1 MEEKIL
7 TPQGAKKL
15 KEKLEGLRAK
25 RPEIIGKLKFARS
38 LGDLSE
44 NAEYASARHEQ
55 ALVEGQIKEIENI
68 LRHAKIVSRGEKEAV
83 GQKVEVGCKVRVES
97 SNSEEEFTIVGAT
110 EANPAKKEISCESPL
125 GKALVGRGVGDEVS
139 IVVPVGA
146 IKLKIL
152 KVS

>member
-15 KEKLEGLRAK
+15 KEKLEGLKAK

-55 ALVEGQIKEIENI
+55 ALVEGQIKEIESV
-68 LRHAKIVSRGEKEAV
+68 LRHAKVVSRGTSV
-83 GQKVEVGCKVRVES
+83 GERKVEVGCKVRVES
-97 SNSEEEFTIVGAT
+97 SNSEEEFAIVGAT

-125 GKALVGRGVGDEVS
+125 GKALVGHEVGDEVR
-139 IVVPVGA
+139 VLVPAGE
-146 IKLKIL
+146 IKMRIL
-152 KVS
+152 KVL